1 MALRLTC
8 NRLMRTA
15 ASKSTAQ
22 RFQAMALRSF
32 GAESPAMEPGAP
44 APSIMDK
51 IISLTIVDPSGAR
64 RKING
69 VVGKLSSE
77 TFVHEW
83 KFQQLYS
90 KPFQHLTKQFS
101 CSASY
106 QCAYLWFLHYI
117 VIIKFKL

>member
-69 VVGKLSSE
+69 VVGKFRKDYSGVE
-77 TFVHEW
+77 VPATFS
-83 KFQQLYS
+83 S
-90 KPFQHLTKQFS
+90 KPI
-101 CSASY
+101 SASH
-106 QCAYLWFLHYI
+106 QTIFLFCILSTCVFVVLALYCYH
-117 VIIKFKL
+117 